1 MKTRIIAGAA
11 IVVVLLAVLFFAPVW
26 VSAIFV
32 GAMCAIASYELLWGT
47 GLVKHVRLNIYSAVM
62 AFLVAVWSYYGC
74 PYPAALVAVLLYTI
88 FLFGEMLF
96 SGLQLQGKDVM
107 ACLASGLLIPFM
119 LSALVRIACMD
130 QGKLLLGIPFIMA
143 FFSDTGAYFIG
154 VLFGKHKMAP
164 LVSPKKSWEGFFGG
178 IAVAVLGM
186 VLYGVILQK
195 VCNWQVN
202 HFVMVLY
209 GLLGAL
215 GGVFGDLSL
224 SVIKRQAGVKDY
236 GNLIPG
242 HGGVLD
248 RFDSVLIT
256 APLTEA
262 LLLILPLVV

>member
-1 MKTRIIAGAA
+1 
-11 IVVVLLAVLFFAPVW
+11 
-26 VSAIFV
+26 
-32 GAMCAIASYELLWGT
+32 
-47 GLVKHVRLNIYSAVM
+47 
-62 AFLVAVWSYYGC
+62 
-74 PYPAALVAVLLYTI
+74 
-88 FLFGEMLF
+88 
-96 SGLQLQGKDVM
+96 M
-107 ACLASGLLIPFM
+107 ACLASGLLIPFL
-119 LSALVRIACMD
+119 LSSLIRIACMD

-186 VLYGVILQK
+186 VLYGVILQQ
-195 VCNWQVN
+195 VFDWQIHPIIMTV
-202 HFVMVLY
+202 Y
-209 GLLGAL
+209 GVLGAL

-224 SVIKRQAGVKDY
+224 SVIKRQTGVKDY

-242 HGGVLD
+242 HGGILD